1 MGFRLKMV
9 IHWSDRNSKDKD
21 FPSRG
26 RDGLRD
32 GAICVSRRD
41 PGSRRR
47 VRGCWRRRPRC
58 FLSIDPCRHHG
69 SCCCRALVHRS
80 AAALLQG
87 VVRGAT
93 TYRDELRS
101 VVSAHVL
108 PCFEREA
115 SDAMDVRCWA
125 AIDAIRRSRKRR
137 ETTLPKPVSANTF
150 SHRSGWVA
158 LCDLAS
164 LSTVK
169 RITRTRR
176 AGGGTSDK
184 LSKCLWIR
192 RGLLR
197 APRPPPA
204 P

>member
-1 MGFRLKMV
+1 MARPGRASLPKEAFVVAQHQLALDLLHRFEPDTDDDEHGGAAEREPV
-9 IHWSDRNSKDKD
+9 GSAGDAEQQVC
-21 FPSRG
+21 

-47 VRGCWRRRPRC
+47 VRCCWRRRPRC

-80 AAALLQG
+80 ATALLQG

-115 SDAMDVRCWA
+115 SDGMDV
-125 AIDAIRRSRKRR
+125 D
-137 ETTLPKPVSANTF
+137 V
-150 SHRSGWVA
+150 GQ
-158 LCDLAS
+158 
-164 LSTVK
+164 LSTRCGGVVSVAK
-169 RITRTRR
+169 QPCPSRSARIRFRTGR
-176 AGGGTSDK
+176 AG
-184 LSKCLWIR
+184 
-192 RGLLR
+192 LR
-197 APRPPPA
+197 FVTWPLTET
-204 P
+204 